1 MGREHVVSGTPFA
14 VIGRWVIVV
23 AVLACAL
30 LAGII
35 ITQKEQPKMRKFY
48 LSGPMRGYEKFN
60 FPAFDAARD
69 AGRARG
75 FGVMSPADMDRELG
89 HTEND
94 VLEEINT
101 PENQR
106 RFAARDCAALLALKA
121 ENGDGIALLPG
132 WEKSTG
138 AVAELMLARWLKLT
152 VVDAT
157 TWEPFTQEALDQLD
171 LSPLLANTRLF
182 IGDKNCDLY
191 YEEFEEGK

>member
-1 MGREHVVSGTPFA
+1 MQR
-14 VIGRWVIVV
+14 
-23 AVLACAL
+23 
-30 LAGII
+30 
-35 ITQKEQPKMRKFY
+35 FY
-48 LSGPMRGYEKFN
+48 LSGPMRGYPKFN

-106 RFAARDCAALLALKA
+106 RFANRDCAAILALKA

-138 AVAELMLARWLKLT
+138 ALAELALARWVGLR
-152 VVDAT
+152 VVDAL
-157 TWEPFTQEALDQLD
+157 TWEPFTAEAVAAMD
-171 LSPLLANTRLF
+171 LSAIDANIRAY
-182 IGDKNCDLY
+182 IGRK
-191 YEEFEEGK
+191 

>member
-1 MGREHVVSGTPFA
+1 
-14 VIGRWVIVV
+14 
-23 AVLACAL
+23 
-30 LAGII
+30 
-35 ITQKEQPKMRKFY
+35 MRKFY
-48 LSGPMRGYEKFN
+48 LSGPMRGYSLFN

-69 AGRARG
+69 AGRAKG

-152 VVDAT
+152 VVDAE
-157 TWEPFTQEALDQLD
+157 TWEPMDPAKFRELD
-171 LSPLLANTRLF
+171 LSPLVRNIRTY
-182 IGDKNCDLY
+182 IGDPDAGHYDEKC
-191 YEEFEEGK
+191 GISPK